1 VKRSEQEPYLDP
13 WKPDEWV
20 IGLFV
25 VGAIVTLVLRAMS

>member
-1 VKRSEQEPYLDP
+1 MKHSEQEPYLDP

-25 VGAIVTLVLRAMS
+25 VGALVFLFLRAVG